1 MVDLLVRSD
10 LLASWFPELVS
21 PEDATASA
29 PALGLTRFHYRPI
42 DLKFHTFELTADGHV
57 TASADQL
64 GYAVQVWLYAE
75 ALGRVQGYCSSS
87 AYLLG
92 RTWQQGESHG
102 EGCLERL
109 ARVDIERWLPNRET
123 TIERLAADSV
133 EWMRRLRAA
142 GADWQVLPKPSVPE
156 LYPNA
161 RNADDS
167 PWNSLCYRR

>member
-1 MVDLLVRSD
+1 
-10 LLASWFPELVS
+10 
-21 PEDATASA
+21 
-29 PALGLTRFHYRPI
+29 
-42 DLKFHTFELTADGHV
+42 
-57 TASADQL
+57 

-167 PWNSLCYRR
+167 PWHSAKREIAEALRELTLLPAMNPERRTAAHAHGIRRWSDDGVSAARLGVTSPAYAARVD